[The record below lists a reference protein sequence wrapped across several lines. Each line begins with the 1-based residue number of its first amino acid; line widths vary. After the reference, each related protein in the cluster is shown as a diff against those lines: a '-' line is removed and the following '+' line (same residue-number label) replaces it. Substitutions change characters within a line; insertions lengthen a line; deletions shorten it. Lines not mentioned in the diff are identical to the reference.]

1 MSQPELRAALETHD
15 DVDSDA
21 PELTDEERW
30 LLRHLAVAGALL
42 RSHPDLYRE
51 LMEQREAEGQ
61 SDDVRSAAHEAA
73 EQAATVLGSVR
84 RRQDVLLAARETPVD
99 PTVPLALLDQLF
111 FCFTLLSGP
120 DDELLESAI
129 ESLAIPP
136 DFDALVEHLGIQE
149 WLDRVGV
156 GPA

>member
-15 DVDSDA
+15 AADADA

-30 LLRHLAVAGALL
+30 LLRHLAVAGTLL
-42 RSHPDLYRE
+42 RSHPALFRE
-51 LMEQREAEGQ
+51 LMEQRDAEGQ
-61 SDDVRSAAHEAA
+61 SDDVRTTAHEAA

-84 RRQDVLLAARETPVD
+84 RRPDVLLAARETPVD

-120 DDELLESAI
+120 DDELLESAT
-129 ESLAIPP
+129 ESLAVPP
-136 DFDALVEHLGIQE
+136 DFDALVEHLGIPE
-149 WLDRVGV
+149 WLDRIGV
-156 GPA
+156 APQ